1 MTKGERIRNLR
12 EKIGKSQVDF
22 ADMIGVTK
30 QLLYKYENDI
40 ITNIPSDKIEAIASK
55 TGVSPSYIMGWQQQL
70 FAESSTTPDLSPD
83 AEALLSDYEKLN
95 DLGKK
100 RARDDVA
107 DLTQIPKYQVSE
119 CRKVYDY
126 NRTLSVVAEE
136 GINYGA
142 PIAAHEHPD
151 ATPEE
156 VANDDDIMD
165 DDSRWKK

>member
-1 MTKGERIRNLR
+1 MTKGERIRDLR
-12 EKIGKSQVDF
+12 ERIGKSQVDF

-40 ITNIPSDKIEAIASK
+40 ITNIPSDKIEAIAAE

-70 FAESSTTPDLSPD
+70 FAATSDLAPD

-107 DLTQIPKYQVSE
+107 DLTQHPKYALKQES
-119 CRKVYDY
+119 
-126 NRTLSVVAEE
+126 
-136 GINYGA
+136 I
-142 PIAAHEHPD
+142 PIAAHEHTD

-156 VANDDDIMD
+156 VANDDAIMD

>member
-1 MTKGERIRNLR
+1 MTKGERIRDLR
-12 EKIGKSQVDF
+12 ERIGKSQVDF

-40 ITNIPSDKIEAIASK
+40 ITNIPSDKIEAIAAE

-70 FAESSTTPDLSPD
+70 FAATPDLAPD

-107 DLTQIPKYQVSE
+107 DLTQHPKYA
-119 CRKVYDY
+119 
-126 NRTLSVVAEE
+126 LSQDN
-136 GINYGA
+136 I
-142 PIAAHEHPD
+142 PMAAHDRAD
-151 ATPEE
+151 ASADQVRED
-156 VANDDDIMD
+156 NKIMD
-165 DDSRWKK
+165 DDKNWKR